1 MKIESAPGFTELHQQ
16 SVSNWS
22 GDDPEVM
29 QRRLFAG
36 HEMIAVKVEDDKNE
50 YKLSYLGFKAGG
62 FFSMEQ
68 AKEKAGE
75 FVKAVLMG
83 MLDLIE

>member
-16 SVSNWS
+16 SVFTWS

-29 QRRLFAG
+29 QRRLFSG
-36 HEMIAVKVEDDKNE
+36 HEMIAVKVDDDENE
-50 YKLSYLGFKAGG
+50 YKLSYLGFSAGG

-68 AKEKAGE
+68 AKGKAGE

-83 MLDLIE
+83 MVDLID

>member
-16 SVSNWS
+16 PVSHWS

-36 HEMIAVKVEDDKNE
+36 HEMIAVKVEDDQNE
-50 YKLSYLGFKAGG
+50 YKLTYLGFMAGG

-68 AKEKAGE
+68 AKGKAGE
-75 FVKAVLMG
+75 FAKAVLLG
-83 MLDLIE
+83 MVDLID